1 MEFSLYSILVLAIAF
16 WWSGLVR
23 AGLGF
28 GGAGLMY
35 PVALLA
41 VDSVLFLVPIICV
54 QLMLFSSLTLVREHP
69 RINWHVLGVLTA
81 IILPSF
87 LLGVFGLISFPE
99 WVLLAV
105 VYLVIIS
112 YSLFYLFNLHTSARS
127 NWWIDGPILVLGG
140 YVSGLSLAGAPI
152 IAAVGLRLLERDRL
166 RATLFVLWFLLC
178 AIKLST
184 LAWYNVDLQ
193 LRHQVWLLPCA
204 LVGHL
209 MGMRV
214 HQRILRMQSPL
225 FYRWMGSLLLLLCL
239 LSLGRQLLV

>member
-1 MEFSLYSILVLAIAF
+1 MEFSLYTIVVLAVAF

-41 VDSVLFLVPIICV
+41 VDSVVFLVPLICV
-54 QLMLFSSLTLVREHP
+54 QLMIFSSATLVREHP
-69 RINWHVLGVLTA
+69 KIDWRVLGILIAIIMPTFMLGVL
-81 IILPSF
+81 
-87 LLGVFGLISFPE
+87 GLISFPE
-99 WVLLAV
+99 WILLAV

-112 YSLFYLFNLHTSARS
+112 YSLFYLFNFHTSATS

-152 IAAVGLRLLERDRL
+152 IAAVGLRLLDRTQV
-166 RATLFVLWFLLC
+166 RATLFVLWFICC

-184 LAWYNVDLQ
+184 LAYYQVDLQ
-193 LRHQVWLLPCA
+193 LRHQLWLLPSA

-209 MGMRV
+209 MGMRL
-214 HQRILRMQSPL
+214 HQRILQLQSPV
-225 FYRWMGSLLLLLCL
+225 FYRWMGAVLLTLCL
-239 LSLGRQLLV
+239 VSLAKQVVL